1 MFFHYF
7 DACLEDAILKL
18 KKQEMQEKGKIKV
31 ECNNV
36 QVEREACET
45 GQRHSCSSRRSPDTL
60 RRGRETRNTSDHDEN
75 AQKYPPY
82 IHTSMHGI

>member
-45 GQRHSCSSRRSPDTL
+45 GQRRSTFFNQRPATL
-60 RRGRETRNTSDHDEN
+60 LRLVWLLLISKRLNR
-75 AQKYPPY
+75 
-82 IHTSMHGI
+82 